1 MKVLQKEIQLWIIV
15 EIMYKFFNGIRSYC
29 SRLTFIQ
36 QAFLRSTIYSRN
48 NLQTVRGSR
57 CYATSS
63 GMLNECINFTMCR
76 FVFVMIYNCE
86 INYQLIIICYLYLKT
101 SYLLIVHVAS
111 FFGFRY
117 VGFSSQSQSRSNAV
131 SNRISLLLSCKCVYV
146 ETFSVQYKM
155 EGKIVFFVFIFQY
168 VL

>member
-101 SYLLIVHVAS
+101 SYLLSTQLPFLVLDMWVFPARVRVEAML
-111 FFGFRY
+111 FR
-117 VGFSSQSQSRSNAV
+117 
-131 SNRISLLLSCKCVYV
+131 IESLSY
-146 ETFSVQYKM
+146 
-155 EGKIVFFVFIFQY
+155 
-168 VL
+168 